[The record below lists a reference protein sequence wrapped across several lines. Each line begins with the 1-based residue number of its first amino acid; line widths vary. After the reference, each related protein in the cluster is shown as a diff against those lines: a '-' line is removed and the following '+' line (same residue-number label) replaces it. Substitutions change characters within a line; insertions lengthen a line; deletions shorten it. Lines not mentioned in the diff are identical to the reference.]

1 MKVPRMQYLYH
12 FHKGGKGVQQL
23 VPISLASETTLQITN
38 CDVKYICSQY
48 ANYDHIK
55 KNFQLY

>member
-1 MKVPRMQYLYH
+1 MQYLYH

-48 ANYDHIK
+48 ANFDHIK
-55 KNFQLY
+55 KNVQLY